1 MFIYHF
7 VDLDLGELRYS
18 SKRRVTKLGPLILKK
33 GLRHLC
39 KLVLEVEDNFMRD
52 YQPFNC
58 FFSYKERIALKAI
71 FHIDL
76 PGYASEPRQRYKIRL
91 LLVYLELGVREGGG
105 GMEH

>member
-52 YQPFNC
+52 YQPFV
-58 FFSYKERIALKAI
+58 SLVTKKE
-71 FHIDL
+71 
-76 PGYASEPRQRYKIRL
+76 
-91 LLVYLELGVREGGG
+91 
-105 GMEH
+105 